1 MQAFIDP
8 FIEEIKI
15 LVQNVQKVMGGGS
28 EEEDDE
34 KKEGFLNQFDFNESC
49 LLLTLVFVVTFMY
62 KKEIMNMLNLK

>member
-1 MQAFIDP
+1 MQPFIDP

-15 LVQNVQKVMGGGS
+15 LVQNVQKVMGK
-28 EEEDDE
+28 EEDDE